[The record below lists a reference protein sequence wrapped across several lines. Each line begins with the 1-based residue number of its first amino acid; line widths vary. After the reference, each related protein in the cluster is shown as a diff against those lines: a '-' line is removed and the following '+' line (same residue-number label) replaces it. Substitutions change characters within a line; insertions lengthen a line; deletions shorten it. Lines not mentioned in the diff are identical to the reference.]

1 MKTFKQFISENELI
15 KTATKDVEGVQNYFN
30 SGKFKKK
37 KEKYTNLVKGGLE
50 GIVQGLRK
58 DANISV
64 TKFLKK
70 VENFKLPTK

>member
-37 KEKYTNLVKGGLE
+37 KEQYTNLVKGEGEKLKTLFKKELLPGLKNTLN
-50 GIVQGLRK
+50 Q
-58 DANISV
+58 
-64 TKFLKK
+64 
-70 VENFKLPTK
+70 FKMK